1 MQLTEKQMIISCFIL
16 IKYFYNFSS
25 FMNFK
30 TIAVFQDY
38 IYKSYFVLYIHDL
51 FRS

>member
-1 MQLTEKQMIISCFIL
+1 MIISCFIL

-30 TIAVFQDY
+30 TIAVFQDWN
-38 IYKSYFVLYIHDL
+38 YFVLYIHDL